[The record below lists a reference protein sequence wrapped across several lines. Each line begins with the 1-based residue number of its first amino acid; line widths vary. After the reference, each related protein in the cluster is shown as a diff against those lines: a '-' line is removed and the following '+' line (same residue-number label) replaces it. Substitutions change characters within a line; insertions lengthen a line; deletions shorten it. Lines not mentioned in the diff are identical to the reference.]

1 MWKYKSVILIDFVC
15 FYRKISNKTLCLTR
29 KYQKL
34 SFVLPSCWIATIVW
48 NVLRQWKYQG
58 RQKYEIFCPRKLW
71 RVYMLH
77 ASMLNS
83 LEPNHSLCS
92 TDLHQVNPVD
102 TTIAAIIAV
111 GLRDKQ
117 ITISFAKIIYRKK
130 KKFKKQEQLSHY
142 LLNEI
147 CSNENAFTQS
157 FFKIPA

>member
-1 MWKYKSVILIDFVC
+1 
-15 FYRKISNKTLCLTR
+15 
-29 KYQKL
+29 
-34 SFVLPSCWIATIVW
+34 
-48 NVLRQWKYQG
+48 
-58 RQKYEIFCPRKLW
+58 
-71 RVYMLH
+71 MLH

-83 LEPNHSLCS
+83 LEPNHSSCS
-92 TDLHQVNPVD
+92 KDLHEVNPVD

-147 CSNENAFTQS
+147 CSNTE
-157 FFKIPA
+157 FF

>member
-1 MWKYKSVILIDFVC
+1 
-15 FYRKISNKTLCLTR
+15 
-29 KYQKL
+29 
-34 SFVLPSCWIATIVW
+34 
-48 NVLRQWKYQG
+48 
-58 RQKYEIFCPRKLW
+58 
-71 RVYMLH
+71 MLH

-83 LEPNHSLCS
+83 LEPNHSSCS
-92 TDLHQVNPVD
+92 KDLHEVNPVD
-102 TTIAAIIAV
+102 ATIAAIIAV